1 MVRDGHDHD
10 HVRQAVAV
18 GRAPVDIVVVAAAAA
33 VAEVAVV
40 DIAHSVRPV
49 DIVHSVH
56 LVDIERSHI
65 EHLAVAALDI
75 AVDIAH
81 SPVAVVDNR
90 IVSGTTEKNSM
101 TGDEFLAFHI
111 RIILAIHHTYIDI
124 WWYTWSNLLAYCQRN
139 NLKCDAIGQNY
150 VKTTHRRLL

>member
-1 MVRDGHDHD
+1 MVGDGHDHG
-10 HVRQAVAV
+10 HVGQAVAV
-18 GRAPVDIVVVAAAAA
+18 GRAPVDIVVVAAA

-56 LVDIERSHI
+56 LVDIERFHI

-81 SPVAVVDNR
+81 SPVAAADSR
-90 IVSGTTEKNSM
+90 IVSGTKIN
-101 TGDEFLAFHI
+101 G
-111 RIILAIHHTYIDI
+111 
-124 WWYTWSNLLAYCQRN
+124 
-139 NLKCDAIGQNY
+139 
-150 VKTTHRRLL
+150 RR